1 MGHLKDELAIK
12 KGYGNKVSFN
22 KEDGIWRFRE
32 FETGLWIRYVTVLGK
47 DGEPR
52 NGWGSSG
59 EVIGEGVDMHFVAN
73 NGIKV
78 FMFVKPIKIKK

>member
-12 KGYGNKVSFN
+12 KNYGNKVSFN
-22 KEDGIWRFRE
+22 KEDGVWRFRDDVSGSW
-32 FETGLWIRYVTVLGK
+32 TRYTTVLDKG
-47 DGEPR
+47 GNPR

-59 EVIGEGVDMHFVAN
+59 EVIGGGVDMHFVAN
-73 NGIKV
+73 NDVKV